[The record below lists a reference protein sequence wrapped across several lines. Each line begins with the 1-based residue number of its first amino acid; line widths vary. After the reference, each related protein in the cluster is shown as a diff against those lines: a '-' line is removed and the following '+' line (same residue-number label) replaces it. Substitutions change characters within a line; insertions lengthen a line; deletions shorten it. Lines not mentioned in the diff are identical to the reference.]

1 MMNNP
6 YDYKQFGLLYVDDEA
21 QTASNFKAYFSD
33 TFDVEVATSGE
44 QAWEIFSAN
53 KNRFAIV
60 MSDQRMPGSSGVE
73 LLEKV
78 RATNPRVLRILATA
92 YSDIEAAIAAVN
104 NGAIYR
110 YVHKPWDP
118 PTLEI
123 ELKRGM
129 EFFLVQ
135 RERDFLMR
143 EKMSALQRMMVT
155 DRLLSL
161 GIFAAGLNHH
171 LRNSLTAVKTFLDLA
186 PFQLQSENIDINN
199 LRNPNYWR
207 DFYTTVQGQ
216 ICKVVGLLQEI
227 NDIPQPQGTPLADT
241 VALND
246 VVQKAYESRRG
257 AFDEKKIEVRIEPG
271 EIPQITGNQ
280 PLLEKALNLLLADES
295 ANVPHSGKVTIKTSP
310 ATDSSGRQGVSIE
323 LSDNGPGLSASNL
336 NCVFDPF
343 FVRKDNPSEYGLNLL
358 TCFFV
363 VHHHSGSMTADR
375 SSEGGAHFK
384 IFLPLDARE
393 SAPRQE
399 EAFLERVFELE
410 KAWEKILING

>member
-1 MMNNP
+1 MMNNL
-6 YDYKQFGLLYVDDEA
+6 YDYKKFGLLYVDDEA

-44 QAWEIFSAN
+44 EAWEIFSAN

-78 RATNPRVLRILATA
+78 RAASPRVLRILATA

-110 YVHKPWDP
+110 YVNKPWDP
-118 PTLEI
+118 PTLEM

-135 RERDFLMR
+135 RERDSLMK
-143 EKMSALQRMMVT
+143 EKLSALQRMMVT

-161 GIFAAGLNHH
+161 GVFAAGLNHH

-207 DFYTTVQGQ
+207 DFYSTVQGQ
-216 ICKVVGLLQEI
+216 ICKVVGLLQDI
-227 NDIPQPQGTPLADT
+227 NEIPQPAGTPLADS
-241 VALND
+241 VSLNTL
-246 VVQKAYESRRG
+246 VQSAYDTHRG
-257 AFDEKKIEVRIEPG
+257 AFDDKKIDVRLELDQIP
-271 EIPQITGNQ
+271 EIKGNR
-280 PLLEKALNLLLADES
+280 PLLEKALKLLLADES
-295 ANVPHSGKVTIKTSP
+295 SNVPAAGKVTIKT
-310 ATDSSGRQGVSIE
+310 AADVDSAGRQGIKIE
-323 LSDNGPGLSASNL
+323 LLDNGPGLSAAKL
-336 NCVFDPF
+336 DCIFDPF
-343 FVRKDNPSEYGLNLL
+343 FVRQDNPSEYGLNLL

-363 VHHHSGSMTADR
+363 VHHHSGSMLVDR
-375 SSEGGAHFK
+375 SDEGGAHFK
-384 IFLPLDARE
+384 IFLPLQARD
-393 SAPRQE
+393 SDLRQE
-399 EAFLERVFELE
+399 ETYLERVFEME
-410 KAWEKILING
+410 KTWEKMLIN